1 MDEEISKGK
10 FREDLY
16 YRLQVVQIQIP
27 DVKDRPEDILTLL
40 DYFVQQHLQKKITVS
55 PAAQK
60 LLLQYDW
67 PGNVREIKN
76 TAELAVF
83 HLKDDMQIEPEH
95 LNVKIRMFSPEKRM
109 YLLKYMKLILVNWIY
124 HNK

>member
-83 HLKDDMQIEPEH
+83 HLKDDVQIEPEH
-95 LNVKIRMFSPEKRM
+95 LNVKI
-109 YLLKYMKLILVNWIY
+109 
-124 HNK
+124 